1 MFVPLTHDGIKAWN
15 LKFVCPG
22 FAMSVSHEGLLLLK
36 NSTVNRNLDFDHV
49 CREKQAVYAIKN
61 QIFVFEVSETGKLV
75 KYPVRPYLGFFSI
88 AWDWELEAAFFELY
102 NVKPQYIFCDT
113 WGILNYTTGKWSAAV
128 GLVQRDEADVAT
140 CCFTVTHSRSKV
152 AEFTP
157 GINYFELY
165 WLTRYPQQLSPTW
178 NLLGLFTPFVWI
190 WIGLS
195 TLIVSLF
202 MIISSKCYRNIN
214 QRINYVQKELVLIP
228 FRLKYIHYT
237 Y

>member
-1 MFVPLTHDGIKAWN
+1 MGQGIGDFDLGLTIMIKASYGKVFVPLTHDGLKAWN
-15 LKFVCPG
+15 FKFVCPG
-22 FAMSVSHEGLLLLK
+22 FAMSVPHEGLLLLK
-36 NSTVNRNLDFDHV
+36 NSTVNRNLDFDPV
-49 CREKQAVYAIKN
+49 CKEKQAVYAIKN
-61 QIFVFEVSETGKLV
+61 QKFVFEVSENGKLV

-157 GINYFELY
+157 GINYFELDLQSAGSSPN
-165 WLTRYPQQLSPTW
+165 LTYTKISALDAK
-178 NLLGLFTPFVWI
+178 G
-190 WIGLS
+190 
-195 TLIVSLF
+195 SLKGVGVDT
-202 MIISSKCYRNIN
+202 S
-214 QRINYVQKELVLIP
+214 
-228 FRLKYIHYT
+228 FRL
-237 Y
+237 

>member
-1 MFVPLTHDGIKAWN
+1 MTHEGLKAWN
-15 LKFVCPG
+15 FKFVCPG

-113 WGILNYTTGKWSAAV
+113 WGIFGSDRSPRS
-128 GLVQRDEADVAT
+128 QDVRVCVCASVRVI
-140 CCFTVTHSRSKV
+140 FFKRR
-152 AEFTP
+152 F
-157 GINYFELY
+157 
-165 WLTRYPQQLSPTW
+165 
-178 NLLGLFTPFVWI
+178 
-190 WIGLS
+190 
-195 TLIVSLF
+195 
-202 MIISSKCYRNIN
+202 
-214 QRINYVQKELVLIP
+214 
-228 FRLKYIHYT
+228 
-237 Y
+237 